1 MAKLRHIAITVD
13 DMEKTASF
21 YESAFGMKRVR
32 ESDVAIM
39 LSDGVMSLAIIHTEN
54 PNAEGRRGLHHIGFL
69 IDDMDTGAAQVEES
83 GAVYHGQIRGIGGGP
98 KSERKYR
105 DPNGIQFDIAT
116 AEHARRVWCIPAGEN
131 PASAAREPA
140 AAPVIE

>member
-21 YESAFGMKRVR
+21 YEQAFDMKRVR
-32 ESDVAIM
+32 QSDVAIM
-39 LSDGVMSLAIIHTEN
+39 LSDGIMSLAIIHTAN

-69 IDDMDTGAAQVEES
+69 IDDMDETAGRVEAN
-83 GAVYHGQIRGIGGGP
+83 GGVYHGQIRNIGGGP

-105 DPNGIQFDIAT
+105 DPNGIHFDIAT
-116 AEHARRVWCIPAGEN
+116 AEHARRVWCIPAEDP
-131 PASAAREPA
+131 PAKAASEADAKAPA
-140 AAPVIE
+140 